1 MDTSSLSAT
10 LPAASPDTTDRPVEE
25 LTRFVEAHTLD
36 AAQVLFKRGQRAF
49 FVGMT
54 GSGKTFLATDFLE
67 RAWSRV
73 PQVVIDPKG
82 TFEGHGAVTWEYLSD
97 LPRDWERQIRRIRRP
112 KHLRVVIRPE
122 LLDDMR
128 RNATL
133 NSIYQRVF
141 AEGNCLIYLDEVEQL
156 CYGNRAHISLTNLV
170 KLGRQKLITVWA
182 GTQRPAGVPRMFF
195 SESDHLFTFYLVDEE
210 DRKRIRQFMGPAGL
224 EIPGPGKHDFWYR
237 PPGTHF
243 IPALVHQGDE

>member
-1 MDTSSLSAT
+1 MSTSNGSAT
-10 LPAASPDTTDRPVEE
+10 LPDL
-25 LTRFVEAHTLD
+25 LTEQPAETPGAVANFVEARGAD
-36 AAQVLFKRGQRAF
+36 AASVVFRRGQRAF

-54 GSGKTFLATDFLE
+54 GSGKTFRATEFLE
-67 RAWSRV
+67 RAWSRI
-73 PQVVIDPKG
+73 PQVVVDPKG
-82 TFEGHGAVTWEYLSD
+82 TFEGHGSVEWEYRSD
-97 LPRDWERQIRRIRRP
+97 LPHDWERQIRRVRRP

-122 LLDDMR
+122 LMDDMR

-133 NSIYQRVF
+133 NSIYQRIF
-141 AEGNCLIYLDEVEQL
+141 DAGDCLVYLDEVEQL
-156 CYGNRAHISLTNLV
+156 CYGNRAHITLTNLV
-170 KLGRQKLITVWA
+170 KLGRQKLISVWA

-195 SESDHLFTFYLVDEE
+195 SESDHLFTFYLIDEE

-243 IPALVHQGDE
+243 VPVLVHQDDE